1 MNSLTAEDI
10 YLKTKKLI
18 RSSGSSDPFEIAK
31 YLGIMVR
38 TSSDFSK
45 LCGIY
50 TIILRKRVIILNNNL
65 SREKKRIVLAH
76 ELGHDM
82 LHRDLAENRTLQEF
96 MLYDMKARPEYEAN
110 MFAADLLISD
120 DEILELVNIYN
131 YDVNQTANALDTDSN
146 LVGIKI
152 ESMNHRGYK
161 FKSDI
166 QFKNNFL

>member
-1 MNSLTAEDI
+1 MTAEDI

-82 LHRDLAENRTLQEF
+82 LHRDLAENRTLQE
-96 MLYDMKARPEYEAN
+96 
-110 MFAADLLISD
+110 
-120 DEILELVNIYN
+120 ILELVNIYN